1 MITNLLDT
9 TIQLFEVSGE
19 IPMNF
24 LEAFIG
30 ILIGAVGIT
39 GLGIILY
46 CLILKVVILPL
57 DIWQKATMRKQSLK
71 MEKMRGQ
78 LEKLQVQYADSP
90 DLYQKKMQEVYKQNN
105 FSLFASSLSSSALLT
120 ASFILLIAD
129 ASIARSLASCLF
141 AKSNA
146 ANILS

>member
-57 DIWQKATMRKQSLK
+57 DIW
-71 MEKMRGQ
+71 
-78 LEKLQVQYADSP
+78 
-90 DLYQKKMQEVYKQNN
+90 
-105 FSLFASSLSSSALLT
+105 
-120 ASFILLIAD
+120 
-129 ASIARSLASCLF
+129 
-141 AKSNA
+141 
-146 ANILS
+146 